1 VALWLSPS
9 SQESSLQV
17 SSWQEFSLQLVHQLR
32 AALVGQPA
40 ALAWL
45 VLLQFL
51 RFLSS
56 QQILK
61 RVSFYL

>member
-40 ALAWL
+40 GLAWL

>member
-1 VALWLSPS
+1 
-9 SQESSLQV
+9 V

-40 ALAWL
+40 GLAWL